1 MPTSLLDTDELD
13 WPNDGSAIVFISD
26 EGSSVIDIWGCFVGE
41 VVGCGVS
48 MISAG
53 TNVDT
58 IVSISSSVVIS
69 YSFVGTSVG
78 AYWVGSFVDWV
89 GMEVINCVGLLLGLS
104 LPFVGNE
111 VGLIVCSSD
120 ALALALAQNWS
131 STSKHSQPYGQLLLE
146 HGIDSVLQ
154 FELASF

>member
-1 MPTSLLDTDELD
+1 MPTSLLDADELD

-26 EGSSVIDIWGCFVGE
+26 EGSSVIDIRGCFVGE

-53 TNVDT
+53 ANVDT

-78 AYWVGSFVDWV
+78 A
-89 GMEVINCVGLLLGLS
+89 
-104 LPFVGNE
+104 
-111 VGLIVCSSD
+111 
-120 ALALALAQNWS
+120 
-131 STSKHSQPYGQLLLE
+131 
-146 HGIDSVLQ
+146 
-154 FELASF
+154 